1 MNRRAKSEKSVAR
14 SASALT
20 VGRLVAAEAIFT
32 AVLILVLVGGQWIC
46 TRFFVWQGDELI
58 YRIGTRLSNNM
69 FLTLIAFWILGTIAV
84 ILVHEHRLA
93 QYFQI
98 LTDAADD
105 LVADDGEDIRLPSAL
120 HEAEVRLNL
129 IKLESER
136 NARAAKDAEQRKNDL
151 VVYLAHDLKTPLTSV
166 IGYLSLLREETDISP
181 ELRDKYTGIA
191 LDKAERLEDLINEF
205 FEITRFNLSHMEL
218 ETEDVSLTRMLEQTA
233 SEFEPVLAE
242 KGLNWQLNIAPDL
255 RLVCDPDKL
264 ERVFDNLIRNAVNY
278 SYRDTVITLYAT
290 DLGGRVG
297 VKVQNRGKTI
307 PPEKLSRIFDQFYR
321 VDTSRASET
330 GGSGLGLAIAKEIVS
345 LHGGTISAESRDET
359 VVFTVILP
367 KAGPA
372 PS

>member
-1 MNRRAKSEKSVAR
+1 MEAEKSVAR
-14 SASALT
+14 SVSSLT
-20 VGRLVAAEAIFT
+20 VGRLVGAEAIFT
-32 AVLILVLVGGQWIC
+32 VLLILVLLGGQWAC
-46 TRFFVWQGDELI
+46 TNFFVWQGDELI
-58 YRIGTRLSNNM
+58 YRVGTRLSNNM
-69 FLTLIAFWILGTIAV
+69 PLTLLFLWLIGTLVV

-120 HEAEVRLNL
+120 HEVEVRLNL
-129 IKLESER
+129 VKLESER
-136 NARAAKDAEQRKNDL
+136 NARAAKNAEQRKNDL

-166 IGYLSLLREETDISP
+166 IGYLSLLQEEKEISP

-191 LDKAERLEDLINEF
+191 LDKAQRLEDLINEF

-218 ETEDVSLTRMLEQTA
+218 ETEEVSLTRMLEQTA
-233 SEFEPVLAE
+233 SEFEPVLAQ
-242 KGLNWQLNIAPDL
+242 KGLLWQLSVAPDL

-278 SYRDTVITLYAT
+278 SYRDAAILLYAA

-321 VDTSRASET
+321 VDSSRASET

-345 LHGGTISAESRDET
+345 LHGGTISAESWDET
-359 VVFTVILP
+359 VTFTVILP

-372 PS
+372 LS